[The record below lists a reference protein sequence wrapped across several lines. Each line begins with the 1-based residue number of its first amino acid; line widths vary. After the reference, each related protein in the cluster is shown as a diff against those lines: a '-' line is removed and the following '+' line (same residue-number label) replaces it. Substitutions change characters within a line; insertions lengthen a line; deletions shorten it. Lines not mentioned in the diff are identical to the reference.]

1 MGFVS
6 SSSTVT
12 VQAFLTA
19 AGRKKLFDSLETVNE
34 PFITK
39 FALGDSDTNYA
50 AVDAGYGAL
59 PTGLVPQP
67 GEWKPQI
74 RSFLL
79 AQGSY
84 KPSVAHVI
92 VDGRYGGAEGHYRTF
107 PIGANV
113 ANQQKYKIETEW
125 PKGTRYAEE
134 YKVSY
139 NLAGTTGG
147 LSDAALFNE
156 LFDITFV
163 ANEQQSA
170 GDSRT
175 SVGELWLTFRGG
187 MDQSMLNAIIGA
199 DEETNNGWTLEA
211 RIEGLDSQTVTVLT
225 IDFVK

>member
-1 MGFVS
+1 MGFVA

-50 AVDAGYGAL
+50 AIDAGYGAL
-59 PTGLVPQP
+59 QSGFVPQP

-84 KPSVAHVI
+84 KPSVAHVV
-92 VDGRYGGAEGHYRTF
+92 VDGRYGGSEGHYRTF

-113 ANQQKYKIETEW
+113 ASQQQYKIETEW
-125 PKGTRYAEE
+125 PKGTRYEEE
-134 YKVSY
+134 YKVSL
-139 NLAGTTGG
+139 NLAGSSGA
-147 LSDAALFNE
+147 LSDAILFT
-156 LFDITFV
+156 D
-163 ANEQQSA
+163 
-170 GDSRT
+170 
-175 SVGELWLTFRGG
+175 
-187 MDQSMLNAIIGA
+187 
-199 DEETNNGWTLEA
+199 NGWTFEV
-211 RIEGLDSQTVTVLT
+211 RIEGLESQTVTVLT

>member
-1 MGFVS
+1 MGFVA

-50 AVDAGYGAL
+50 AVESGYGVL
-59 PTGLVPQP
+59 PSGLVPQP

-84 KPSVAHVI
+84 KPSVAHVV
-92 VDGRYGGAEGHYRTF
+92 VDGRYGGSEGHYRTF
-107 PIGANV
+107 PIGSNSPT
-113 ANQQKYKIETEW
+113 QLQYKFETEW
-125 PKGTRYAEE
+125 PKGTRYAEQ
-134 YKVSY
+134 YKISY
-139 NLAGTTGG
+139 NLAGTSGG
-147 LSDAALFNE
+147 LSDVALFNN
-156 LFDITFV
+156 LFNATFENNTLTL
-163 ANEQQSA
+163 AFA
-170 GDSRT
+170 GGADQT
-175 SVGELWLTFRGG
+175 VLNSV
-187 MDQSMLNAIIGA
+187 IGA
-199 DEETNNGWTLEA
+199 DEETNNGWTFEV
-211 RIEGLDSQTVTVLT
+211 RVEGLESQTVTVLT